1 MMVMSQS
8 ARAMCIIYTV
18 ALQASGSHIQAQKA
32 PTEPGRYVVT
42 VVTIGGNYQAA
53 PITRSFQIVK

>member
-18 ALQASGSHIQAQKA
+18 ALQAKWRPYSSTKA